1 MGIEDAID
9 TLASKSFSLSETSVF
24 EVPLGLK
31 YVRAKMY
38 KMLNK
43 IVNAIMA
50 PMESQKPPSVV
61 KSPFDLRRALPTV
74 GASIEVSVFGVAHL
88 LARNSLTDIAF

>member
-1 MGIEDAID
+1 
-9 TLASKSFSLSETSVF
+9 
-24 EVPLGLK
+24 
-31 YVRAKMY
+31 
-38 KMLNK
+38 MLNK

-74 GASIEVSVFGVAHL
+74 GASIKVSVFGCNNNER
-88 LARNSLTDIAF
+88 LALGDIVNFTTLGYHGV

>member
-1 MGIEDAID
+1 
-9 TLASKSFSLSETSVF
+9 
-24 EVPLGLK
+24 
-31 YVRAKMY
+31 
-38 KMLNK
+38 MLNK

-74 GASIEVSVFGVAHL
+74 GASIKVSVFGC
-88 LARNSLTDIAF
+88 NDIERLPLGDIVNFTPLGYNAV